1 MTETI
6 IILPSSQ
13 IDFQKWDLCVQQDP
27 NGLIYSTSD
36 YLSAVAEN
44 WHGIIINDYEAVM
57 PIPWKKKFGIRYG
70 YAPAFIQ
77 QLGVSGSCSK
87 EVLSKVILTL
97 SSFLSYGDFR
107 FNFSNIDILDITPV
121 TYGTNLLLPLSPE
134 YKTIFSKYK
143 PDVMANIRKSKNED
157 LVYITDFNLLGIDLY
172 QELYGDRTPKIT
184 RQHYSDFKRLCN
196 FFQQKNQCITRI
208 VTDTKGEILASAIL
222 LKDNTRLYNL
232 LNATT
237 IQGKAKNANYFLLD
251 TIFKEF
257 AGKLEWFDFEGSD
270 LPGVKEFYEKF
281 GAVNQPYFHYHLNQ
295 LPKLLRLIKH

>member
-1 MTETI
+1 MTEI
-6 IILPSSQ
+6 ITILPSSQ
-13 IDFQKWDLCVQQDP
+13 IDFEKWDFCVHQDT

-57 PIPWKKKFGIRYG
+57 PIPWKKKFGIRYA
-70 YAPAFIQ
+70 YTPPFIQ
-77 QLGVSGSCSK
+77 QLGITGSYSK
-87 EVLSKVILTL
+87 EVLSKVILTI

-107 FNFSNIDILDITPV
+107 FNFSNIDMVDIVPV
-121 TYGTNLLLPLSPE
+121 TYGTNLLLALSQE
-134 YKTIFSKYK
+134 YKTICSKYK
-143 PDVMANIRKSKNED
+143 PDVLANIRKSKNED
-157 LVYITDFNLLGIDLY
+157 LVYITEFNLSGIHLY
-172 QELYGDRTPKIT
+172 QALYGERTPKIT
-184 RQHYSDFKRLCN
+184 QQHYSDFKRLCD

-208 VTDTKGEILASAIL
+208 VTDNKGEILASAIL

-237 IQGKAKNANYFLLD
+237 IQGRTKNANYFLLD

-257 AGKLEWFDFEGSD
+257 AGSLDWFDFEGSD